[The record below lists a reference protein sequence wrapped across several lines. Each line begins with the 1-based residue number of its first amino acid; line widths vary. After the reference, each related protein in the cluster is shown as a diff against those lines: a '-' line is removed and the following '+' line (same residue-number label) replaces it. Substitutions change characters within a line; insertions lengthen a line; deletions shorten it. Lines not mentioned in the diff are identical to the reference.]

1 MKKNF
6 FLAILSGS
14 LLAASWVTYGVTP
27 LIFIAFVP
35 LLLADSHIRSHY
47 KHTKRKI
54 FILSYIA
61 FLIWNIV
68 STWWIWNSTHVGAV
82 LAISINSLLMTLT
95 FLLYHLVA
103 KRSTQKLSLIFLV
116 AIWLSFEKFHLWWD
130 ISWPWLNLGNVF
142 SEKIT
147 WIQWYEYTGTFGGSL
162 WVWLLNIIFYIAAKD
177 YLTDKKRALLDKRVG
192 IAMLFFAIP
201 VAISYYIYTN
211 YSEKGLKTANIM
223 VVQPNIDPYERKYQ
237 LSNGDTADKILDLTF
252 DYLDNYVDY
261 VICPETVFGQNIPID
276 RLGSSDPIMRLKKRT
291 TLTYTEIN
299 WIGGAALIKF
309 IENKKNITPQS
320 NYLPEYNIWY
330 NDYNSAFLL
339 NQDYYRSDTLPLYH
353 KSKLVV
359 AVENFPYQQLLK
371 PLIGNMHINL
381 AGTEAL
387 KTTQNERTIFTGR
400 STEGRAAPIICYETI
415 YGEFVTEYINKGAN
429 FLAILTNDAWWGD
442 TQGHKQLLSYTRLRA
457 IETRRSVAR
466 SANTGISAFIN
477 GRGDILKSLPYQTE
491 GFLRTTIALNEK
503 ITFYVY
509 MGDYIARIAGFL
521 AFFIFLYAIVKKR
534 GEITFQKTNK

>member
-14 LLAASWVTYGVTP
+14 LLAASWVTYGITP

-82 LAISINSLLMTLT
+82 LAISINSLLMSLT

-177 YLTDKKRALLDKRVG
+177 YLTDKNRALLAKRVG

-201 VAISYYIYTN
+201 VVISYYSYIN
-211 YSEKGLKTANIM
+211 YSEKGLKTAD
-223 VVQPNIDPYERKYQ
+223 VVVLQPNIDPYEEKYQ
-237 LSNGDTADKILDLTF
+237 FSNESTSEAISYFLLDKLDHKVNFIIT
-252 DYLDNYVDY
+252 
-261 VICPETVFGQNIPID
+261 PETMFARNILID
-276 RLGSSDPIMRLKKRT
+276 ELANSAPVNTLKN
-291 TLTYTEIN
+291 LFLAFPQVN
-299 WIGGAALIKF
+299 WVVGVSLLKF
-309 IENKKNITPQS
+309 IEDKKDVTAQS
-320 NYLPEYNIWY
+320 NYLAEKDIWY

-339 NQDYYRSDTLPLYH
+339 NYDYFRSDTLPLYH

-359 AVENFPYQQLLK
+359 AVENFPYQHLLK
-371 PLIGNMHINL
+371 PILGDMLINL
-381 AGTEAL
+381 GGTIAL
-387 KTTQNERTIFTGR
+387 KTTQSERSVFTGR
-400 STEGRAAPIICYETI
+400 ETFGKAAPIICYETV
-415 YGEFVTEYINKGAN
+415 YGEFVTDYIKKGAN
-429 FLAILTNDAWWGD
+429 FLAVLTNDAWWGD
-442 TQGHKQLLSYTRLRA
+442 TQGYKQLLSYTRLRA

-477 GRGDILKSLPYQTE
+477 GRGDILKALPYRDFNT
-491 GFLRTTIALNEK
+491 LRCTIALNEEV
-503 ITFYVY
+503 TFYVR

-521 AFFIFLYAIVKKR
+521 AFFIFLYAIAKKR

>member
-1 MKKNF
+1 MIKNF

-14 LLAASWVTYGVTP
+14 LLAASWVTYGITP

-35 LLLADSHIRSHY
+35 LLLADSQIRSHY

-61 FLIWNIV
+61 FLIWNII

-82 LAISINSLLMTLT
+82 LAISINSLLMSLT

-177 YLTDKKRALLDKRVG
+177 YLTDKNRTLLAKRVG

-201 VAISYYIYTN
+201 IAISYYSYIN
-211 YSEKGLKTANIM
+211 YNEKGLKTAD
-223 VVQPNIDPYERKYQ
+223 VVVLQPNIDPYEEKYQ
-237 LSNGDTADKILDLTF
+237 FNNEDTSKAISYFLLNKLDHKVNF
-252 DYLDNYVDY
+252 
-261 VICPETVFGQNIPID
+261 VITPETMLARNILID
-276 RLGSSDPIMRLKKRT
+276 ELANSAPVNTLKN
-291 TLTYTEIN
+291 LFLAFPQVN
-299 WIGGAALIKF
+299 WVVGVSLLKF
-309 IENKKNITPQS
+309 IEDKKDVTAQS
-320 NYLPEYNIWY
+320 NYLAEQKIWY

-339 NQDYYRSDTLPLYH
+339 NYDYFRSDTLPLYH

-359 AVENFPYQQLLK
+359 AVENFPYQHLLK
-371 PLIGNMHINL
+371 PILGDMLINL
-381 AGTEAL
+381 GGTVAL
-387 KTTQNERTIFTGR
+387 KTTQSERSVFTGR
-400 STEGRAAPIICYETI
+400 ETFGKAAPIICYETV
-415 YGEFVTEYINKGAN
+415 YGEFVTDYIKKGAN

-442 TQGHKQLLSYTRLRA
+442 TQGYKQLLSYTRLRA

-477 GRGDILKSLPYQTE
+477 GRGDILKALPYRDFNT
-491 GFLRTTIALNEK
+491 LRCTIALNEEV
-503 ITFYVY
+503 TFYVR

-521 AFFIFLYAIVKKR
+521 AFFIFLYTIAKKR

>member
-14 LLAASWVTYGVTP
+14 LLAASWVTYGITP

-147 WIQWYEYTGTFGGSL
+147 WIQWYEYTGAFGGSL
-162 WVWLLNIIFYIAAKD
+162 WVLLLNIIFYIAAKD
-177 YLTDKKRALLDKRVG
+177 YLTDKNRALLAKRVG

-201 VAISYYIYTN
+201 VVISYYSYIN
-211 YSEKGLKTANIM
+211 YSEKGLKTAD
-223 VVQPNIDPYERKYQ
+223 VVVLQPNIDPYEEKYQ
-237 LSNGDTADKILDLTF
+237 FSNESTSEAISYFLLNKLDHKVNF
-252 DYLDNYVDY
+252 
-261 VICPETVFGQNIPID
+261 VITPETMLARNILID
-276 RLGSSDPIMRLKKRT
+276 ELANSAPVNTLKN
-291 TLTYTEIN
+291 LFLAFPQVN
-299 WIGGAALIKF
+299 WVVGVSLLKF
-309 IENKKNITPQS
+309 IEDKKDVTAQS
-320 NYLPEYNIWY
+320 NYLAEKDIWY

-339 NQDYYRSDTLPLYH
+339 NYDYFRSDTLPLYH

-359 AVENFPYQQLLK
+359 AVENFPYQQILK
-371 PLIGNMHINL
+371 PILGDMLINL
-381 AGTEAL
+381 GGTIAL
-387 KTTQNERTIFTGR
+387 KTTQSERSVFTGR
-400 STEGRAAPIICYETI
+400 ETFGKAAPIICYETV
-415 YGEFVTEYINKGAN
+415 YGEFVTDYIKKGAN
-429 FLAILTNDAWWGD
+429 FLAVLTNDAWWGD
-442 TQGHKQLLSYTRLRA
+442 TQGYKQLLSYTRLRA

-477 GRGDILKSLPYQTE
+477 GRGDILKALPYRDFNT
-491 GFLRTTIALNEK
+491 LRCTIALNEEV
-503 ITFYVY
+503 TFYVR

-521 AFFIFLYAIVKKR
+521 AFFIFLYAIAKKR

>member
-1 MKKNF
+1 MIKNF

-14 LLAASWVTYGVTP
+14 LLAASWVTYGITP

-147 WIQWYEYTGTFGGSL
+147 WIQWYEYTGAFGGSL

-177 YLTDKKRALLDKRVG
+177 YLTDKNRALLAKRVG

-201 VAISYYIYTN
+201 VVISYYSYIN
-211 YSEKGLKTANIM
+211 YSEKGLKTAD
-223 VVQPNIDPYERKYQ
+223 VVVLQPNIDPYEEKYQ
-237 LSNGDTADKILDLTF
+237 FSNEDTSEAMSYFLLDKLDHKVNFIIT
-252 DYLDNYVDY
+252 
-261 VICPETVFGQNIPID
+261 PETMLSRNILID
-276 RLGSSDPIMRLKKRT
+276 ELANSAPVNTLKN
-291 TLTYTEIN
+291 LFLAFPQVN
-299 WIGGAALIKF
+299 WVVGVSLLKF
-309 IENKKNITPQS
+309 IEDKKDVTAQS
-320 NYLPEYNIWY
+320 NYLAEKDIWY

-339 NQDYYRSDTLPLYH
+339 NYDYFRSDTLPLYH

-359 AVENFPYQQLLK
+359 AVENFPYQQILK
-371 PLIGNMHINL
+371 PILGDMLINL
-381 AGTEAL
+381 GGTIAL
-387 KTTQNERTIFTGR
+387 KTTQSERSVFTGR
-400 STEGRAAPIICYETI
+400 ETFGKAAPIICYETV
-415 YGEFVTEYINKGAN
+415 YGEFVTDYIKKGAN

-442 TQGHKQLLSYTRLRA
+442 TQGYKQLLSYTRLRA

-477 GRGDILKSLPYQTE
+477 GRGDILKALPYRDFNT
-491 GFLRTTIALNEK
+491 LRCTIALNEEV
-503 ITFYVY
+503 TFYVR

-521 AFFIFLYAIVKKR
+521 AFFIFLYAIAKKR

>member
-14 LLAASWVTYGVTP
+14 LLAASWVTYGITP

-82 LAISINSLLMTLT
+82 LAISINSLLMSLT

-147 WIQWYEYTGTFGGSL
+147 WIQWYEYTGAFGGSL

-177 YLTDKKRALLDKRVG
+177 YLTDKNRALLAKRVG

-201 VAISYYIYTN
+201 VVISYYSYIN
-211 YSEKGLKTANIM
+211 YSEKGLKTAD
-223 VVQPNIDPYERKYQ
+223 VVVLQPNIDPYEEKYQ
-237 LSNGDTADKILDLTF
+237 FSNESTSEAISYFLLDKLDHKVNFIIT
-252 DYLDNYVDY
+252 
-261 VICPETVFGQNIPID
+261 PETMLARNILID
-276 RLGSSDPIMRLKKRT
+276 ELANSAPVNTLKN
-291 TLTYTEIN
+291 LFLAFPQVN
-299 WIGGAALIKF
+299 WVVGVSLLKF
-309 IENKKNITPQS
+309 IEDKKDVTAQS
-320 NYLPEYNIWY
+320 NYLAEKDIWY

-339 NQDYYRSDTLPLYH
+339 NYDYFRSDTLPLYH

-359 AVENFPYQQLLK
+359 AVENFPYQHLLK
-371 PLIGNMHINL
+371 PILGDMLINL
-381 AGTEAL
+381 GGTVAL
-387 KTTQNERTIFTGR
+387 KTTQSERSVFTGR
-400 STEGRAAPIICYETI
+400 ETFGKAAPIICYETV
-415 YGEFVTEYINKGAN
+415 YGEFVTDYIKKGAN

-442 TQGHKQLLSYTRLRA
+442 TQGYKQLLSYTRLRA

-477 GRGDILKSLPYQTE
+477 GRGDILKALPYRDFNT
-491 GFLRTTIALNEK
+491 LRCTIALNEEV
-503 ITFYVY
+503 TFYVR

-521 AFFIFLYAIVKKR
+521 AFFIFLYAIAKKR

>member
-14 LLAASWVTYGVTP
+14 LLAASWVTYGITP

-82 LAISINSLLMTLT
+82 LAISINSLLMSLT

-147 WIQWYEYTGTFGGSL
+147 WIQWYEYTGAFGGSL

-177 YLTDKKRALLDKRVG
+177 YLTDKNRALLAKRVG

-201 VAISYYIYTN
+201 VVISYYSYIN
-211 YSEKGLKTANIM
+211 YSEKGLKTAD
-223 VVQPNIDPYERKYQ
+223 VVVLQPNIDPYEEKYQ
-237 LSNGDTADKILDLTF
+237 FSNESTSEAISYFLLDKLDHKVNFIIT
-252 DYLDNYVDY
+252 
-261 VICPETVFGQNIPID
+261 PETMFARNILID
-276 RLGSSDPIMRLKKRT
+276 ELANSAPVNTLKN
-291 TLTYTEIN
+291 LFLAFPQVN
-299 WIGGAALIKF
+299 WVVGVSLLKF
-309 IENKKNITPQS
+309 IEDKKDVTAQS
-320 NYLPEYNIWY
+320 NYLAEKDIWY

-339 NQDYYRSDTLPLYH
+339 NYDYFRSDTLPLYH

-359 AVENFPYQQLLK
+359 AVENFPYQHLLK
-371 PLIGNMHINL
+371 PILGDMLINL
-381 AGTEAL
+381 GGTVAL
-387 KTTQNERTIFTGR
+387 KTTQSERSVFTGR
-400 STEGRAAPIICYETI
+400 ETFGKAAPIICYETV
-415 YGEFVTEYINKGAN
+415 YGEFVTDYIKKGAN

-442 TQGHKQLLSYTRLRA
+442 TQGYKQLLSYTRLRA

-477 GRGDILKSLPYQTE
+477 GRGDILKALPYRDFNT
-491 GFLRTTIALNEK
+491 LRCTIALNEEV
-503 ITFYVY
+503 TFYVR

-521 AFFIFLYAIVKKR
+521 AFFIFLYAIAKKR

>member
-14 LLAASWVTYGVTP
+14 LLAASWVTYGITP

-68 STWWIWNSTHVGAV
+68 STWWIWNSTQVGAV

-103 KRSTQKLSLIFLV
+103 KRTTQKLSLIFLV

-147 WIQWYEYTGTFGGSL
+147 WIQWYEYTGAFGGSL

-177 YLTDKKRALLDKRVG
+177 YLTDKNRALLAKRVG

-201 VAISYYIYTN
+201 VVISYYSYIN
-211 YSEKGLKTANIM
+211 YSEKGLKTAD
-223 VVQPNIDPYERKYQ
+223 VVVLQPNIDPYEEKYQ
-237 LSNGDTADKILDLTF
+237 FSNESTSEAISYFLLDKLDHKVNFIIT
-252 DYLDNYVDY
+252 
-261 VICPETVFGQNIPID
+261 PETMFARNILID
-276 RLGSSDPIMRLKKRT
+276 ELANSAPVNTLKN
-291 TLTYTEIN
+291 LFLAFPQVN
-299 WIGGAALIKF
+299 WVVGVSLLKF
-309 IENKKNITPQS
+309 IEDKKDVTAQS
-320 NYLPEYNIWY
+320 NYLAEKDIWY

-339 NQDYYRSDTLPLYH
+339 NYDYFRSDTLPLYH

-359 AVENFPYQQLLK
+359 AVENFPYQQILK
-371 PLIGNMHINL
+371 PILGDMLINL
-381 AGTEAL
+381 GGTIAL
-387 KTTQNERTIFTGR
+387 KTTQSERSVFTGR
-400 STEGRAAPIICYETI
+400 ETAGKAAPIICYETV
-415 YGEFVTEYINKGAN
+415 YGEFVTDYIKKGAN

-442 TQGHKQLLSYTRLRA
+442 TQGYKQLLSYTRLRA

-477 GRGDILKSLPYQTE
+477 GRGDILKALPYRDFNT
-491 GFLRTTIALNEK
+491 LRCTIALNEEV
-503 ITFYVY
+503 TFYVR

-521 AFFIFLYAIVKKR
+521 AFFIFLYAIAKKR

>member
-1 MKKNF
+1 MIKNF

-14 LLAASWVTYGVTP
+14 LLAASWVTYGITP

-147 WIQWYEYTGTFGGSL
+147 WIQWYEYTGAFGGSL
-162 WVWLLNIIFYIAAKD
+162 WVWLLNIIFYIATKD
-177 YLTDKKRALLDKRVG
+177 YLTDKNRALLAKRVG

-201 VAISYYIYTN
+201 VVISYYSYIN
-211 YSEKGLKTANIM
+211 YSEKGLKTAD
-223 VVQPNIDPYERKYQ
+223 VVVLQPNIDPYEEKYQ
-237 LSNGDTADKILDLTF
+237 FSNEDTSEAMSYFLLDKLDHKVNFIIT
-252 DYLDNYVDY
+252 
-261 VICPETVFGQNIPID
+261 PETMLSRNILID
-276 RLGSSDPIMRLKKRT
+276 ELANSAPVNTLKN
-291 TLTYTEIN
+291 LFLAFPQVN
-299 WIGGAALIKF
+299 WVVGVSLLKF
-309 IENKKNITPQS
+309 IEDKKDVTAQS
-320 NYLPEYNIWY
+320 NYLAEQKIWY

-339 NQDYYRSDTLPLYH
+339 NYDYFRSDTLPLYH

-359 AVENFPYQQLLK
+359 AVENFPYQHLLK
-371 PLIGNMHINL
+371 PILGDMLIDLG
-381 AGTEAL
+381 GTVAL
-387 KTTQNERTIFTGR
+387 KTTQSERSVFTGR
-400 STEGRAAPIICYETI
+400 ETFGKAAPIICYETV
-415 YGEFVTEYINKGAN
+415 YGEFVTDYIKKGAN

-442 TQGHKQLLSYTRLRA
+442 TQGYKQLLSYTRLRA

-477 GRGDILKSLPYQTE
+477 GRGDILKALPYRDFNT
-491 GFLRTTIALNEK
+491 LRCTIALNEEV
-503 ITFYVY
+503 TFYVR

-521 AFFIFLYAIVKKR
+521 AFFIFLYAIAKKR

>member
-1 MKKNF
+1 MIKNF

-14 LLAASWVTYGVTP
+14 LLAASWVTYGITP

-147 WIQWYEYTGTFGGSL
+147 WIQWYEYTGAFGGSL
-162 WVWLLNIIFYIAAKD
+162 WVWLLNIIFYIATKD
-177 YLTDKKRALLDKRVG
+177 YLTDKNRALLAKRVG

-201 VAISYYIYTN
+201 VVISYYSYIN
-211 YSEKGLKTANIM
+211 YSEKGLKTAD
-223 VVQPNIDPYERKYQ
+223 VVVLQPNIDPYEEKYQ
-237 LSNGDTADKILDLTF
+237 FSNESTSEAISYFLLDKLDHKVNFIIT
-252 DYLDNYVDY
+252 
-261 VICPETVFGQNIPID
+261 PETMLARNILID
-276 RLGSSDPIMRLKKRT
+276 ELANSAPVNTLKN
-291 TLTYTEIN
+291 LFLAFPQVN
-299 WIGGAALIKF
+299 WVVGVSLLKF
-309 IENKKNITPQS
+309 IEDKKDVTAQS
-320 NYLPEYNIWY
+320 NYLAEQKIWY

-339 NQDYYRSDTLPLYH
+339 NYDYFRSDTLPLYH

-359 AVENFPYQQLLK
+359 AVENFPYQHLLK
-371 PLIGNMHINL
+371 PILGDMLINL
-381 AGTEAL
+381 GGTIAL
-387 KTTQNERTIFTGR
+387 KTTQSERSVFTGR
-400 STEGRAAPIICYETI
+400 ETFGKAAPIICYETV
-415 YGEFVTEYINKGAN
+415 YGEFVTDYIKKGAN

-442 TQGHKQLLSYTRLRA
+442 TQGYKQLLSYTRLRA

-477 GRGDILKSLPYQTE
+477 GRGDILKALPYRDFNT
-491 GFLRTTIALNEK
+491 LRCTIALNEEV
-503 ITFYVY
+503 TFYVR

-521 AFFIFLYAIVKKR
+521 AFFIFLYAIAKKR

>member
-1 MKKNF
+1 MIKNF
-6 FLAILSGS
+6 FLALLSGG
-14 LLAASWVTYGVTP
+14 LLAASWVTYGITP

-68 STWWIWNSTHVGAV
+68 STWWIWNSTQVGAV

-147 WIQWYEYTGTFGGSL
+147 WIQWYEYTGAFGGSL

-177 YLTDKKRALLDKRVG
+177 YLTDKNRALLAKRVG

-201 VAISYYIYTN
+201 VVISYYSYIN
-211 YSEKGLKTANIM
+211 YSEKGLKTAD
-223 VVQPNIDPYERKYQ
+223 VVVLQPNIDPYEEKYQ
-237 LSNGDTADKILDLTF
+237 FSNESTSEAISYFLLDKLDHKVNFIIT
-252 DYLDNYVDY
+252 
-261 VICPETVFGQNIPID
+261 PETMFARNILIDELANSAPINT
-276 RLGSSDPIMRLKKRT
+276 LKN
-291 TLTYTEIN
+291 LFLAFPQVN
-299 WIGGAALIKF
+299 WVVGVSLLKF
-309 IENKKNITPQS
+309 IEDKKDVTAQS
-320 NYLPEYNIWY
+320 NYLAEKDIWY

-339 NQDYYRSDTLPLYH
+339 NYDYFRSDTLPLYH

-359 AVENFPYQQLLK
+359 AVENFPYQHLLK
-371 PLIGNMHINL
+371 PILGDMLINL
-381 AGTEAL
+381 GGTVAL
-387 KTTQNERTIFTGR
+387 KTTQSERSVFTGR
-400 STEGRAAPIICYETI
+400 ETFGKAAPIICYETV
-415 YGEFVTEYINKGAN
+415 YGEFVTDYIKKGAN

-442 TQGHKQLLSYTRLRA
+442 TQGYKQLLSYTRLRA

-477 GRGDILKSLPYQTE
+477 GRGDILKALPYRDFNT
-491 GFLRTTIALNEK
+491 LRCTIALNEEV
-503 ITFYVY
+503 TFYVR

-521 AFFIFLYAIVKKR
+521 AFFIFLYAIAKKR

>member
-14 LLAASWVTYGVTP
+14 LLAASWVTYGITP

-68 STWWIWNSTHVGAV
+68 STWWIWNSTQVGAV

-147 WIQWYEYTGTFGGSL
+147 WIQWYEYTGAFGGSL

-177 YLTDKKRALLDKRVG
+177 YLTDKNRALLAKRVG

-201 VAISYYIYTN
+201 VVISYYSYIN
-211 YSEKGLKTANIM
+211 YSEKGLKTAD
-223 VVQPNIDPYERKYQ
+223 VVVLQPNIDPYEEKYQ
-237 LSNGDTADKILDLTF
+237 FSNESTSEAISYFLLNKLDHKVNFIIT
-252 DYLDNYVDY
+252 
-261 VICPETVFGQNIPID
+261 PETMFARNILID
-276 RLGSSDPIMRLKKRT
+276 ELANSAPVNTLKN
-291 TLTYTEIN
+291 LFLAFPQVN
-299 WIGGAALIKF
+299 WVVGVSLLKF
-309 IENKKNITPQS
+309 IEDKKDVTAQS
-320 NYLPEYNIWY
+320 NYLAEKDIWY

-339 NQDYYRSDTLPLYH
+339 NYDYFRSDTLPLYH

-359 AVENFPYQQLLK
+359 AVENFPYQHLLK
-371 PLIGNMHINL
+371 PILGDMLINL
-381 AGTEAL
+381 GGTVAL
-387 KTTQNERTIFTGR
+387 KTTQSERSVFTGR
-400 STEGRAAPIICYETI
+400 ETFGKAAPIICYETV
-415 YGEFVTEYINKGAN
+415 YGEFVTDYIKKGAN

-442 TQGHKQLLSYTRLRA
+442 TQGYKQLLSYTRLRA

-477 GRGDILKSLPYQTE
+477 GRGDILKALPYRDFNT
-491 GFLRTTIALNEK
+491 LRCTIALNEEV
-503 ITFYVY
+503 TFYVR

-521 AFFIFLYAIVKKR
+521 AFFIFLYAIAKKR

>member
-1 MKKNF
+1 MIKNF
-6 FLAILSGS
+6 FLALLSGG
-14 LLAASWVTYGVTP
+14 LLAASWVTYGITP

-54 FILSYIA
+54 FILSYIT

-68 STWWIWNSTHVGAV
+68 STWWIWNSTQVGAV
-82 LAISINSLLMTLT
+82 LAISINSLLMSLT

-147 WIQWYEYTGTFGGSL
+147 WIQWYEYTGAFGGSL

-177 YLTDKKRALLDKRVG
+177 YLTNKNRALLAKRVG

-211 YSEKGLKTANIM
+211 YSEKGLKTAD
-223 VVQPNIDPYERKYQ
+223 VVVLQPNIDPYEEKYQ
-237 LSNGDTADKILDLTF
+237 FSNESTSEAISYFLLDKLDHKVNFIIT
-252 DYLDNYVDY
+252 
-261 VICPETVFGQNIPID
+261 PETMLARNILID
-276 RLGSSDPIMRLKKRT
+276 ELANSAPVNNLKNIF
-291 TLTYTEIN
+291 LAFPQIN
-299 WIGGAALIKF
+299 WVVGVSLLKF
-309 IENKKNITPQS
+309 IEDKKDVTAQS
-320 NYLPEYNIWY
+320 NYLAEKDIWY

-339 NQDYYRSDTLPLYH
+339 NYDYFRSDTLPLYH

-371 PLIGNMHINL
+371 PILGNMLINL
-381 AGTEAL
+381 GGTIAL
-387 KTTQNERTIFTGR
+387 KTTQNERSVFTGR
-400 STEGRAAPIICYETI
+400 ETAGKAAPIICYETV
-415 YGEFVTEYINKGAN
+415 YGEFVTDYIKKGAN
-429 FLAILTNDAWWGD
+429 FLAVLTNDAWWGD
-442 TQGHKQLLSYTRLRA
+442 TQGYKQLLSYTRLRA

-477 GRGDILKSLPYQTE
+477 GRGDILKALPYRDFNT
-491 GFLRTTIALNEK
+491 LRCTIALNEE
-503 ITFYVY
+503 ITFYVR

-521 AFFIFLYAIVKKR
+521 AFFIFLYTIAKKR
-534 GEITFQKTNK
+534 GGITFQKTNK

>member
-1 MKKNF
+1 MIKNF

-14 LLAASWVTYGVTP
+14 LLAASWVTYGITP

-68 STWWIWNSTHVGAV
+68 STWWIWNSTEVGAV
-82 LAISINSLLMTLT
+82 LAISINSLLMSLT

-177 YLTDKKRALLDKRVG
+177 YLTDKNRALLAKRVG

-201 VAISYYIYTN
+201 VVISYYIYIN
-211 YSEKGLKTANIM
+211 YSEKGLKTAD
-223 VVQPNIDPYERKYQ
+223 VVVLQPNIDPYEEKYQ
-237 LSNGDTADKILDLTF
+237 VNNEDTSKAISYFLLNKLDHKVNF
-252 DYLDNYVDY
+252 
-261 VICPETVFGQNIPID
+261 VITPETMLARNILID
-276 RLGSSDPIMRLKKRT
+276 ELANSAPVNTLKN
-291 TLTYTEIN
+291 LFLAFPQVN
-299 WIGGAALIKF
+299 WVVGVSLLKF
-309 IENKKNITPQS
+309 IEDKKDVTAQS
-320 NYLPEYNIWY
+320 NYLAEKDIWY

-339 NQDYYRSDTLPLYH
+339 NYDYFRSDTLPLYH

-359 AVENFPYQQLLK
+359 AVENFPYQQILK
-371 PLIGNMHINL
+371 PILGDMLIDLG
-381 AGTEAL
+381 GTVAL
-387 KTTQNERTIFTGR
+387 KTTQSERSVFTGR
-400 STEGRAAPIICYETI
+400 ETFGKAAPIICYETV
-415 YGEFVTEYINKGAN
+415 YGEFVTDYIKKGAN

-442 TQGHKQLLSYTRLRA
+442 TQGYKQLLSYTRLRA

-477 GRGDILKSLPYQTE
+477 GRGDILKALPYRDFNT
-491 GFLRTTIALNEK
+491 LRCTIALNEEV
-503 ITFYVY
+503 TFYVR

>member
-14 LLAASWVTYGVTP
+14 LLAASWVTYGITP

-35 LLLADSHIRSHY
+35 LLLADSQIRSHY

-61 FLIWNIV
+61 FLIWNII

-82 LAISINSLLMTLT
+82 LAISINSLLMSLT

-177 YLTDKKRALLDKRVG
+177 YLTDKNRTLLAKRVG

-201 VAISYYIYTN
+201 IAISYYSYIN
-211 YSEKGLKTANIM
+211 YNEKGLKTAD
-223 VVQPNIDPYERKYQ
+223 VVVLQPNIDPYEEKYQ
-237 LSNGDTADKILDLTF
+237 FNNEDTSKAISYFLLNKLDHKVNF
-252 DYLDNYVDY
+252 
-261 VICPETVFGQNIPID
+261 VITPETMLARNILID
-276 RLGSSDPIMRLKKRT
+276 ELANSAPVNTLKN
-291 TLTYTEIN
+291 LFLAFPQVN
-299 WIGGAALIKF
+299 WVVGVSLLKF
-309 IENKKNITPQS
+309 IEDKKDVTAQS
-320 NYLPEYNIWY
+320 NYLAEQKIWY

-339 NQDYYRSDTLPLYH
+339 NYDYFRSDTLPLYH

-359 AVENFPYQQLLK
+359 AVENFPYQHLLK
-371 PLIGNMHINL
+371 PILGDMLINL
-381 AGTEAL
+381 GGTVAL
-387 KTTQNERTIFTGR
+387 KTTQSERSVFTGR
-400 STEGRAAPIICYETI
+400 ETFGKAAPIICYETV
-415 YGEFVTEYINKGAN
+415 YGEFVTDYIKKGAN

-442 TQGHKQLLSYTRLRA
+442 TQGYKQLLSYTRLRA

-477 GRGDILKSLPYQTE
+477 GRGDILKALPYRDFNT
-491 GFLRTTIALNEK
+491 LRCTIALNEEV
-503 ITFYVY
+503 TFYVR

-521 AFFIFLYAIVKKR
+521 AFFIFLYTIAKKR

>member
-1 MKKNF
+1 MIKNF

-14 LLAASWVTYGVTP
+14 LLAASWVTYGITP

-147 WIQWYEYTGTFGGSL
+147 WIQWYEYTGAFGGSL

-177 YLTDKKRALLDKRVG
+177 YLTDKNRALLAKRVG

-201 VAISYYIYTN
+201 VVISYYIYTN
-211 YSEKGLKTANIM
+211 YSEKGLKTAD
-223 VVQPNIDPYERKYQ
+223 VVVLQPNIDPYEEKYQ
-237 LSNGDTADKILDLTF
+237 VNNEDTSKAISYFLLNKLDHKVNF
-252 DYLDNYVDY
+252 
-261 VICPETVFGQNIPID
+261 VITPETMLARNILID
-276 RLGSSDPIMRLKKRT
+276 ELANSAPVNTLKN
-291 TLTYTEIN
+291 LFLAFPQVN
-299 WIGGAALIKF
+299 WVVGVSLLKF
-309 IENKKNITPQS
+309 IEDKKDVTAQS
-320 NYLPEYNIWY
+320 NYLAEQKIWY

-339 NQDYYRSDTLPLYH
+339 NYDYFRSDTLPLYH

-359 AVENFPYQQLLK
+359 AVENFPYQHLLK
-371 PLIGNMHINL
+371 PILGDMLIDLG
-381 AGTEAL
+381 GTVAL
-387 KTTQNERTIFTGR
+387 KTTQSERSVFTGR
-400 STEGRAAPIICYETI
+400 ETFGKAAPIICYETV
-415 YGEFVTEYINKGAN
+415 YGEFVTDYIKKGAN

-442 TQGHKQLLSYTRLRA
+442 TQGYKQLLSYTRLRA

-477 GRGDILKSLPYQTE
+477 GRGDILKALPYRDFNT
-491 GFLRTTIALNEK
+491 LRCTIALNEEV
-503 ITFYVY
+503 TFYVR

-521 AFFIFLYAIVKKR
+521 AFFIFLYTIAKKR

>member
-14 LLAASWVTYGVTP
+14 LLAASWVTYGITP

-68 STWWIWNSTHVGAV
+68 STWWIWNSTQVGAV

-147 WIQWYEYTGTFGGSL
+147 WIQWYEYTGAFGGSL

-177 YLTDKKRALLDKRVG
+177 YLTDKNRALLAKRVG

-201 VAISYYIYTN
+201 VVISYYSYIN
-211 YSEKGLKTANIM
+211 YSEKGLKTAD
-223 VVQPNIDPYERKYQ
+223 VVVLQPNIDPYEEKYQ
-237 LSNGDTADKILDLTF
+237 FSNESTSEAISYFLLDKLDHKVNFIIT
-252 DYLDNYVDY
+252 
-261 VICPETVFGQNIPID
+261 PETMFARNILID
-276 RLGSSDPIMRLKKRT
+276 ELANSAPVNTLKN
-291 TLTYTEIN
+291 LFLAFPQVN
-299 WIGGAALIKF
+299 WVVGVSLLKF
-309 IENKKNITPQS
+309 IEDKKDVTAQS
-320 NYLPEYNIWY
+320 NYLAEKDIWY

-339 NQDYYRSDTLPLYH
+339 NYDYFRSDTLPLYH

-359 AVENFPYQQLLK
+359 AVENFPYQHLLK
-371 PLIGNMHINL
+371 PILGDMLINL
-381 AGTEAL
+381 GGTVAL
-387 KTTQNERTIFTGR
+387 KTTQSERSVFTGR
-400 STEGRAAPIICYETI
+400 ETFGKAAPIICYETV
-415 YGEFVTEYINKGAN
+415 YGEFVTDYIKKGAN

-442 TQGHKQLLSYTRLRA
+442 TQGYKQLLSYTRLRA

-477 GRGDILKSLPYQTE
+477 GRGDILKALPYRDFNT
-491 GFLRTTIALNEK
+491 LRCTIALNEEV
-503 ITFYVY
+503 TFYVR

-521 AFFIFLYAIVKKR
+521 AFFIFLYAIAKKR

>member
-1 MKKNF
+1 MIKNL

-14 LLAASWVTYGVTP
+14 LLAASWVTYGITP

-68 STWWIWNSTHVGAV
+68 STWWIWNSTQVGAV

-142 SEKIT
+142 SEKII
-147 WIQWYEYTGTFGGSL
+147 WIQWYEYTGAFGGSL
-162 WVWLLNIIFYIAAKD
+162 WVWLLNIIFYIAIKE
-177 YLTDKKRALLDKRVG
+177 YLSDKNRALLAKRVG

-201 VAISYYIYTN
+201 VVISYYSYIN
-211 YSEKGLKTANIM
+211 YSEKGLKTAD
-223 VVQPNIDPYERKYQ
+223 VVVLQPNIDPYEEKYQ
-237 LSNGDTADKILDLTF
+237 FSNESTSEAISYFLLDKLDHKVNFIIT
-252 DYLDNYVDY
+252 
-261 VICPETVFGQNIPID
+261 PETMLARNILID
-276 RLGSSDPIMRLKKRT
+276 ELANSAPVNTLKN
-291 TLTYTEIN
+291 LFLAFPQVN
-299 WIGGAALIKF
+299 WVVGVSLLKF
-309 IENKKNITPQS
+309 IEDKKDVTAQS
-320 NYLPEYNIWY
+320 NYLAEKDIWY

-339 NQDYYRSDTLPLYH
+339 NYDYFRSDTLPLYH

-359 AVENFPYQQLLK
+359 AVENFPYQHLLK
-371 PLIGNMHINL
+371 PILGDMLIDLG
-381 AGTEAL
+381 GTVAL
-387 KTTQNERTIFTGR
+387 KTTQSERSVFTGR
-400 STEGRAAPIICYETI
+400 ETFGKAAPIICYETV
-415 YGEFVTEYINKGAN
+415 YGEFVTDYIKKGAN

-442 TQGHKQLLSYTRLRA
+442 TQGYKQLLSYTRLRA

-477 GRGDILKSLPYQTE
+477 GRGDILKALPYRDFNT
-491 GFLRTTIALNEK
+491 LRCTIALNEE
-503 ITFYVY
+503 ITFYVR

-521 AFFIFLYAIVKKR
+521 AFFIFLYTIAKKR
-534 GEITFQKTNK
+534 GGITFQKTNK

>member
-1 MKKNF
+1 MIKNF

-14 LLAASWVTYGVTP
+14 LLAASWVTYGITP

-68 STWWIWNSTHVGAV
+68 STWWIWNSTQVGAV

-147 WIQWYEYTGTFGGSL
+147 WIQWYEYTGAFGGSL

-177 YLTDKKRALLDKRVG
+177 YLTDKNRALLAKRVG

-201 VAISYYIYTN
+201 VVISYYSYIN
-211 YSEKGLKTANIM
+211 YSEKGLKTAD
-223 VVQPNIDPYERKYQ
+223 VVVLQPNIDPYEEKYQ
-237 LSNGDTADKILDLTF
+237 FSNEDTSEAMSYFLLDKLDHKVNFIIT
-252 DYLDNYVDY
+252 
-261 VICPETVFGQNIPID
+261 PETMLSRNILID
-276 RLGSSDPIMRLKKRT
+276 ELANSAPVNTLKN
-291 TLTYTEIN
+291 LFLAFPQVN
-299 WIGGAALIKF
+299 WVVGVSLLKF
-309 IENKKNITPQS
+309 IEDKKDVTAQS
-320 NYLPEYNIWY
+320 NYLAEKDIWY

-339 NQDYYRSDTLPLYH
+339 NYDYFRSDTLPLYH

-359 AVENFPYQQLLK
+359 AVENFPYQHLLK
-371 PLIGNMHINL
+371 PILGDMLIDLG
-381 AGTEAL
+381 GTVAL
-387 KTTQNERTIFTGR
+387 KTTQSERSVFTGR
-400 STEGRAAPIICYETI
+400 ETFGKAAPIICYETV
-415 YGEFVTEYINKGAN
+415 YGEFVTDYIKKGAN
-429 FLAILTNDAWWGD
+429 FLAVLTNDAWWGD
-442 TQGHKQLLSYTRLRA
+442 TQGYKQLLSYTRLRA

-477 GRGDILKSLPYQTE
+477 GRGDILKALPYRDFNT
-491 GFLRTTIALNEK
+491 LRCTIALNEEV
-503 ITFYVY
+503 TFYVR

-521 AFFIFLYAIVKKR
+521 AFFIFLYAIAKKR

>member
-1 MKKNF
+1 MIKNF

-14 LLAASWVTYGVTP
+14 LLAASWVTYGITP

-68 STWWIWNSTHVGAV
+68 STWWIWNSTHIGAV

-147 WIQWYEYTGTFGGSL
+147 WIQWYEYTGAFGGSL

-177 YLTDKKRALLDKRVG
+177 YLTDKNRALLAKRVG

-211 YSEKGLKTANIM
+211 YSEKGLKTAD
-223 VVQPNIDPYERKYQ
+223 VVVLQPNIDPYEEKYQ
-237 LSNGDTADKILDLTF
+237 VNNEDTSKAISYFLLNKLDHKVNF
-252 DYLDNYVDY
+252 
-261 VICPETVFGQNIPID
+261 VITPETMLARNILID
-276 RLGSSDPIMRLKKRT
+276 ELANSAPVNTLKN
-291 TLTYTEIN
+291 LFLAFPQVN
-299 WIGGAALIKF
+299 WVVGVSLLKF
-309 IENKKNITPQS
+309 IEDKKDVTTQS
-320 NYLPEYNIWY
+320 NYLAEQKIWY

-339 NQDYYRSDTLPLYH
+339 NYDYFRSDTLPLYH

-359 AVENFPYQQLLK
+359 AVENFPYQHLLK
-371 PLIGNMHINL
+371 PILGDMLIDLG
-381 AGTEAL
+381 GTVAL
-387 KTTQNERTIFTGR
+387 KTTQSERSVFTGR
-400 STEGRAAPIICYETI
+400 ETFGKAAPIICYETV
-415 YGEFVTEYINKGAN
+415 YGEFVTDYIKKGAN

-477 GRGDILKSLPYQTE
+477 GRGDILKALPYRDFNT
-491 GFLRTTIALNEK
+491 LRCTIALNEEV
-503 ITFYVY
+503 TFYVR

-521 AFFIFLYAIVKKR
+521 AFFIFLYAIAKKR

>member
-1 MKKNF
+1 MIKNF

-14 LLAASWVTYGVTP
+14 LLAASWVTYGITP

-68 STWWIWNSTHVGAV
+68 STWWIWNSTQVGAV

-162 WVWLLNIIFYIAAKD
+162 WVWLLNIIFYIAAKN
-177 YLTDKKRALLDKRVG
+177 YLTDKNRALLAKRVG

-201 VAISYYIYTN
+201 VVISYYIYIN
-211 YSEKGLKTANIM
+211 YSEKGLKTAD
-223 VVQPNIDPYERKYQ
+223 VVVLQPNIDPYEEKYQ
-237 LSNGDTADKILDLTF
+237 FSNEDTSKAMSYFLLDKLDHKVNFIIT
-252 DYLDNYVDY
+252 
-261 VICPETVFGQNIPID
+261 PETMLSRNILID
-276 RLGSSDPIMRLKKRT
+276 ELANSAPVNTLKN
-291 TLTYTEIN
+291 LFLAFPQVN
-299 WIGGAALIKF
+299 WVVGVSLLKF
-309 IENKKNITPQS
+309 IEDKKDVTAQS
-320 NYLPEYNIWY
+320 NYLAEKDIWY

-339 NQDYYRSDTLPLYH
+339 NYDYFRSDTLPLYH

-359 AVENFPYQQLLK
+359 AVENFPYQHLLK
-371 PLIGNMHINL
+371 PILGDMLINL
-381 AGTEAL
+381 GGTVAL
-387 KTTQNERTIFTGR
+387 KTTQSERSVFTGR
-400 STEGRAAPIICYETI
+400 ETFGKAAPIICYETV
-415 YGEFVTEYINKGAN
+415 YGEFVTDYIKKGAN

-442 TQGHKQLLSYTRLRA
+442 TQGYKQLLSYTRLRA

-477 GRGDILKSLPYQTE
+477 GRGDILKALPYRDFNT
-491 GFLRTTIALNEK
+491 LRCTIALNEEV
-503 ITFYVY
+503 TFYVR

-521 AFFIFLYAIVKKR
+521 AFFIFLYAIAKKR

>member
-14 LLAASWVTYGVTP
+14 LLAASWVTYGITP

-68 STWWIWNSTHVGAV
+68 STWWIWNSTQVGAV

-177 YLTDKKRALLDKRVG
+177 YLTDKNRALLAKRVG

-201 VAISYYIYTN
+201 VVISYYSYIN
-211 YSEKGLKTANIM
+211 YSEKGLKTAD
-223 VVQPNIDPYERKYQ
+223 VVVLQPNIDPYEEKYQ
-237 LSNGDTADKILDLTF
+237 FSNESTSEAISYFLLDKLDHKVNFIIT
-252 DYLDNYVDY
+252 
-261 VICPETVFGQNIPID
+261 PETMFARNILID
-276 RLGSSDPIMRLKKRT
+276 ELANSAPVNTLKN
-291 TLTYTEIN
+291 LFLAFPQVN
-299 WIGGAALIKF
+299 WVVGVSLLKF
-309 IENKKNITPQS
+309 IEDKKDVTAQS
-320 NYLPEYNIWY
+320 NYLAEQKIWY

-339 NQDYYRSDTLPLYH
+339 NYDYFRSDTLPLYH

-359 AVENFPYQQLLK
+359 AVENFPYQHLLK
-371 PLIGNMHINL
+371 PILGDMLINL
-381 AGTEAL
+381 GGTVAL
-387 KTTQNERTIFTGR
+387 KTTQSERSVFTGR
-400 STEGRAAPIICYETI
+400 ETFGKAAPIICYETV
-415 YGEFVTEYINKGAN
+415 YGEFVTDYIKKGAN

-442 TQGHKQLLSYTRLRA
+442 TQGYKQLLSYTRLRA

-477 GRGDILKSLPYQTE
+477 GRGDILKALPYRDFNT
-491 GFLRTTIALNEK
+491 LRCTIALNEEV
-503 ITFYVY
+503 TFYVR

-521 AFFIFLYAIVKKR
+521 AFFIFLYAIAKKR

>member
-14 LLAASWVTYGVTP
+14 LLAASWVTYGITP

-68 STWWIWNSTHVGAV
+68 STWWIWNSTQVGAV

-147 WIQWYEYTGTFGGSL
+147 WIQWYEYTGAFGGSL

-177 YLTDKKRALLDKRVG
+177 YLTDKNRALLAKRVG

-201 VAISYYIYTN
+201 VVISYYSYIN
-211 YSEKGLKTANIM
+211 YSEKGLKTAD
-223 VVQPNIDPYERKYQ
+223 VVVLQPNIDPYEEKYQ
-237 LSNGDTADKILDLTF
+237 FSNESTSEAISYFLLDKLDHKVNF
-252 DYLDNYVDY
+252 
-261 VICPETVFGQNIPID
+261 VITPETMLARNILID
-276 RLGSSDPIMRLKKRT
+276 ELANSAPVNTLKN
-291 TLTYTEIN
+291 LFLAFPQVN
-299 WIGGAALIKF
+299 WVVGVSLLKF
-309 IENKKNITPQS
+309 IEDKKDVTAQS
-320 NYLPEYNIWY
+320 NYLAEKDIWY

-339 NQDYYRSDTLPLYH
+339 NYDYFRSDTLPLYH

-359 AVENFPYQQLLK
+359 AVENFPYQQILK
-371 PLIGNMHINL
+371 PILGDMLINL
-381 AGTEAL
+381 GGTIAL
-387 KTTQNERTIFTGR
+387 KTTQSERSVFTGR
-400 STEGRAAPIICYETI
+400 ETFGKAAPIICYETV
-415 YGEFVTEYINKGAN
+415 YGEFVTDYIKKGAN

-442 TQGHKQLLSYTRLRA
+442 TQGYKQLLSYTRLRA

-477 GRGDILKSLPYQTE
+477 GRGDILKALPYRDFNT
-491 GFLRTTIALNEK
+491 LRCTIALNEEV
-503 ITFYVY
+503 TFYVR

-521 AFFIFLYAIVKKR
+521 AFFIFLYAIAKKR

>member
-14 LLAASWVTYGVTP
+14 LLAASWVTYGITP

-95 FLLYHLVA
+95 FLLYHLIA

-147 WIQWYEYTGTFGGSL
+147 WIQWYEYTGAFGGSL

-177 YLTDKKRALLDKRVG
+177 YLTDKNRSLLAKRVG

-201 VAISYYIYTN
+201 VVISYYSYIN
-211 YSEKGLKTANIM
+211 YSEKGLKTAD
-223 VVQPNIDPYERKYQ
+223 VVVLQPNIDPYEEKYQ
-237 LSNGDTADKILDLTF
+237 FSNESTSEAMSYFLLDKLDHKVNFIIT
-252 DYLDNYVDY
+252 
-261 VICPETVFGQNIPID
+261 PETMLSRNILID
-276 RLGSSDPIMRLKKRT
+276 ELANSAPVNTLKN
-291 TLTYTEIN
+291 LFLAFPQVN
-299 WIGGAALIKF
+299 WVVGVSLLKF
-309 IENKKNITPQS
+309 IEDKKDVTAQS
-320 NYLPEYNIWY
+320 NYLAEKDIWY

-339 NQDYYRSDTLPLYH
+339 NYDYFRSDTLPLYH

-359 AVENFPYQQLLK
+359 AVENFPYQQILK
-371 PLIGNMHINL
+371 PILGDMLINL
-381 AGTEAL
+381 GGTIAL
-387 KTTQNERTIFTGR
+387 KTTQSERSVFTGR
-400 STEGRAAPIICYETI
+400 ETFGKAAPIICYETV
-415 YGEFVTEYINKGAN
+415 YGEFVTDYIKKGAN

-442 TQGHKQLLSYTRLRA
+442 TQGYKQLLSYTRLRA

-477 GRGDILKSLPYQTE
+477 GRGDILKALPYRDFNT
-491 GFLRTTIALNEK
+491 LRCTIALNEEV
-503 ITFYVY
+503 TFYVR

-521 AFFIFLYAIVKKR
+521 AFFIFLYAIAKKR

>member
-14 LLAASWVTYGVTP
+14 LLAASWVTYGITP

-68 STWWIWNSTHVGAV
+68 STWWIWNSTQVGAV

-147 WIQWYEYTGTFGGSL
+147 WIQWYEYTGAFGGSL

-177 YLTDKKRALLDKRVG
+177 YLTDKNRALLAKRVG

-201 VAISYYIYTN
+201 VVISYYSYIN
-211 YSEKGLKTANIM
+211 YSEKGLKTAD
-223 VVQPNIDPYERKYQ
+223 VVVLQPNIDPYEEKYQ
-237 LSNGDTADKILDLTF
+237 FSNEDTSEAMSYFLLDKLDHKVNFIIT
-252 DYLDNYVDY
+252 
-261 VICPETVFGQNIPID
+261 PETMLSRNILID
-276 RLGSSDPIMRLKKRT
+276 ELANSAPVNTLKN
-291 TLTYTEIN
+291 LFLAFPQVN
-299 WIGGAALIKF
+299 WVVGVSLLKF
-309 IENKKNITPQS
+309 IEDKKDVTAQS
-320 NYLPEYNIWY
+320 NYLAEKDIWY

-339 NQDYYRSDTLPLYH
+339 NYDYFRSDTLPLYH

-359 AVENFPYQQLLK
+359 AVENFPYQQILK
-371 PLIGNMHINL
+371 PILGDMLINL
-381 AGTEAL
+381 GGTIAL
-387 KTTQNERTIFTGR
+387 KTTQSERSIFTGR
-400 STEGRAAPIICYETI
+400 ETAGKAAPIICYETV
-415 YGEFVTEYINKGAN
+415 YGEFVTDYIKKGAN

-442 TQGHKQLLSYTRLRA
+442 TQGYKQLLSYTRLRA

-477 GRGDILKSLPYQTE
+477 GRGDILKALPYRDFNT
-491 GFLRTTIALNEK
+491 LRCTIALNEEV
-503 ITFYVY
+503 TFYVR

-521 AFFIFLYAIVKKR
+521 AFFIFLYAIAKKR

>member
-1 MKKNF
+1 MIKNL

-14 LLAASWVTYGVTP
+14 LLAASWVTYGITP

-68 STWWIWNSTHVGAV
+68 STWWIWNSTQVGAV

-147 WIQWYEYTGTFGGSL
+147 WIQWYEYTGAFGGSL

-177 YLTDKKRALLDKRVG
+177 YLTDKNRALLAKRVG

-201 VAISYYIYTN
+201 VVISYYSYIN
-211 YSEKGLKTANIM
+211 YSEKGLKTAD
-223 VVQPNIDPYERKYQ
+223 VVVLQPNIDPYEEKYQ
-237 LSNGDTADKILDLTF
+237 FSNESTSEAISYFLLDKLDHKVNFIIT
-252 DYLDNYVDY
+252 
-261 VICPETVFGQNIPID
+261 PETMLARNILID
-276 RLGSSDPIMRLKKRT
+276 ELANSAPVNTLKN
-291 TLTYTEIN
+291 LFLAFPQVN
-299 WIGGAALIKF
+299 WVVGVSLLKF
-309 IENKKNITPQS
+309 IEDKKDVTAQS
-320 NYLPEYNIWY
+320 NYLAEKDIWY

-339 NQDYYRSDTLPLYH
+339 NYDYFRSDTLPLYH

-371 PLIGNMHINL
+371 PIFGDMLINL
-381 AGTEAL
+381 GGTIAL
-387 KTTQNERTIFTGR
+387 KTTQSERSVFTGR
-400 STEGRAAPIICYETI
+400 ETSGKAAPIICYETV
-415 YGEFVTEYINKGAN
+415 YGEFVTDYIKKGAN

-442 TQGHKQLLSYTRLRA
+442 TQGYKQLLSYTRLRA

-477 GRGDILKSLPYQTE
+477 GRGDILKALPYRDFNT
-491 GFLRTTIALNEK
+491 LRCTIALNEEV
-503 ITFYVY
+503 TFYVR

-521 AFFIFLYAIVKKR
+521 AFFIFLYTIAKKR

>member
-14 LLAASWVTYGVTP
+14 LLAASWVTYGITP

-68 STWWIWNSTHVGAV
+68 STWWIWNSTQVGAV
-82 LAISINSLLMTLT
+82 LAISINSLLMALT

-147 WIQWYEYTGTFGGSL
+147 WIQWYEYTGAFGGSL

-177 YLTDKKRALLDKRVG
+177 YLTDKNRALLAKRVG

-201 VAISYYIYTN
+201 VVISYYSYIN
-211 YSEKGLKTANIM
+211 YSEKGLKTAD
-223 VVQPNIDPYERKYQ
+223 VVVLQPNIDPYEEKYQ
-237 LSNGDTADKILDLTF
+237 FSNESTSEAISYFLLDKLDHKVNFIIT
-252 DYLDNYVDY
+252 
-261 VICPETVFGQNIPID
+261 PETMFARNILID
-276 RLGSSDPIMRLKKRT
+276 ELANSAPVNTLKN
-291 TLTYTEIN
+291 LFLAFPQVN
-299 WIGGAALIKF
+299 WVVGVSLLKF
-309 IENKKNITPQS
+309 IEDKKDVTAQS
-320 NYLPEYNIWY
+320 NYLAEKDIWY

-339 NQDYYRSDTLPLYH
+339 NYDYFRSDTLPLYH

-359 AVENFPYQQLLK
+359 AVENFPYQHLLK
-371 PLIGNMHINL
+371 PILGDMLINL
-381 AGTEAL
+381 GGTVAL
-387 KTTQNERTIFTGR
+387 KTTQSERSVFTGR
-400 STEGRAAPIICYETI
+400 ETFGKAAPIICYETV
-415 YGEFVTEYINKGAN
+415 YGEFVTDYIKKGAN

-442 TQGHKQLLSYTRLRA
+442 TQGYKQLLSYTRLRA

-477 GRGDILKSLPYQTE
+477 GRGDILKALPYRDFNT
-491 GFLRTTIALNEK
+491 LRCTIALNEEV
-503 ITFYVY
+503 TFYVR

-521 AFFIFLYAIVKKR
+521 AFFIFLYAIAKKR

>member
-1 MKKNF
+1 MIKNL

-14 LLAASWVTYGVTP
+14 LLAASWVTYGITP

-68 STWWIWNSTHVGAV
+68 STWWIWNSTQVGAV

-103 KRSTQKLSLIFLV
+103 KRSTQKLSLIFLL

-147 WIQWYEYTGTFGGSL
+147 WIQWYEYTGAFGGSL
-162 WVWLLNIIFYIAAKD
+162 WVWLLNIIFYIAAKE
-177 YLTDKKRALLDKRVG
+177 YLTDKNRALLAKRVG

-201 VAISYYIYTN
+201 VVISYYSYIN
-211 YSEKGLKTANIM
+211 YSEKGLKTAD
-223 VVQPNIDPYERKYQ
+223 VVVLQPNIDPYEEKYQ
-237 LSNGDTADKILDLTF
+237 FSNESTSEAISYFLLDKLDHKVNFIIT
-252 DYLDNYVDY
+252 
-261 VICPETVFGQNIPID
+261 PETMFARNILID
-276 RLGSSDPIMRLKKRT
+276 ELANSAPVNTLKN
-291 TLTYTEIN
+291 LFLAFPQVN
-299 WIGGAALIKF
+299 WVVGVSLLKF
-309 IENKKNITPQS
+309 IEDKKDVTAQS
-320 NYLPEYNIWY
+320 NYLAEKDIWY

-339 NQDYYRSDTLPLYH
+339 NYDYFRSDTLPLYH

-359 AVENFPYQQLLK
+359 AVENFPYQQILK
-371 PLIGNMHINL
+371 PILGDMLIDLG
-381 AGTEAL
+381 GTVAL
-387 KTTQNERTIFTGR
+387 KTTQSERSVFTGR
-400 STEGRAAPIICYETI
+400 ETFGKAAPIICYETV
-415 YGEFVTEYINKGAN
+415 YGEFVTDYIKKGAN

-442 TQGHKQLLSYTRLRA
+442 TQGYKQLLSYTRLRA

-477 GRGDILKSLPYQTE
+477 GRGDILKALPYRDFNT
-491 GFLRTTIALNEK
+491 LRCTIALNEEV
-503 ITFYVY
+503 TFYVR

-521 AFFIFLYAIVKKR
+521 AFFIFLYTIAKKR

>member
-14 LLAASWVTYGVTP
+14 LLAASWVTYGITP

-147 WIQWYEYTGTFGGSL
+147 WIQWYEYTGAFGGSL

-177 YLTDKKRALLDKRVG
+177 YLTDKNRALLAKRVG

-201 VAISYYIYTN
+201 VVISYYSYIN
-211 YSEKGLKTANIM
+211 YSEKGLKTAD
-223 VVQPNIDPYERKYQ
+223 VVVLQPNIDPYEEKYQ
-237 LSNGDTADKILDLTF
+237 FSNESTSEAISYFLLDKLDHKVNFIIT
-252 DYLDNYVDY
+252 
-261 VICPETVFGQNIPID
+261 PETMFARNILID
-276 RLGSSDPIMRLKKRT
+276 ELANSAPVNTLKN
-291 TLTYTEIN
+291 LFLAFPQVN
-299 WIGGAALIKF
+299 WVVGVSLLKF
-309 IENKKNITPQS
+309 IEDKKDVTAQS
-320 NYLPEYNIWY
+320 NYLAEKDIWY

-339 NQDYYRSDTLPLYH
+339 NYDYFRSDTLPLYH

-359 AVENFPYQQLLK
+359 AVENFPYQHLLK
-371 PLIGNMHINL
+371 PILGDMLIDLG
-381 AGTEAL
+381 GTIAL
-387 KTTQNERTIFTGR
+387 KTTQSERSVFTGR
-400 STEGRAAPIICYETI
+400 ETFGKAAPIICYETV
-415 YGEFVTEYINKGAN
+415 YGEFVTDYIKKGAN
-429 FLAILTNDAWWGD
+429 FLAVLTNDAWWGD
-442 TQGHKQLLSYTRLRA
+442 TQGYKQLLSYTRLRA

-477 GRGDILKSLPYQTE
+477 GRGDILKALPYRDFNT
-491 GFLRTTIALNEK
+491 LRCTIALNEEV
-503 ITFYVY
+503 TFYVR

-521 AFFIFLYAIVKKR
+521 AFFIFLYAIAKKR

>member
-1 MKKNF
+1 MIKNF

-14 LLAASWVTYGVTP
+14 LLAASWVTYGITP

-35 LLLADSHIRSHY
+35 LLLADSQIRSHY

-82 LAISINSLLMTLT
+82 LAISINSLLMSLT

-103 KRSTQKLSLIFLV
+103 KRSTQKRSLIFLV

-177 YLTDKKRALLDKRVG
+177 YLTDKNRALLAKRVG

-201 VAISYYIYTN
+201 VVISYYIYTN
-211 YSEKGLKTANIM
+211 YNEKGLKTAD
-223 VVQPNIDPYERKYQ
+223 VVVLQPNIDPYEEKYQ
-237 LSNGDTADKILDLTF
+237 FSNESTSEAISYFLLDKLDHKVNFIIT
-252 DYLDNYVDY
+252 
-261 VICPETVFGQNIPID
+261 PETMLSRNILID
-276 RLGSSDPIMRLKKRT
+276 ELANSAPVNTLKN
-291 TLTYTEIN
+291 LFLAFPQVN
-299 WIGGAALIKF
+299 WVVGVSLLKF
-309 IENKKNITPQS
+309 IEDKKDVTAQS
-320 NYLPEYNIWY
+320 NYLAEQKIWY

-339 NQDYYRSDTLPLYH
+339 NYDYFRSDTLPLYH

-359 AVENFPYQQLLK
+359 AVENFPYQHLLK
-371 PLIGNMHINL
+371 PILGDMLINL
-381 AGTEAL
+381 GGTVAL
-387 KTTQNERTIFTGR
+387 KTTQSERSVFTGR
-400 STEGRAAPIICYETI
+400 ETFGKAAPIICYETV
-415 YGEFVTEYINKGAN
+415 YGEFVTDYIKKGAN

-442 TQGHKQLLSYTRLRA
+442 TQGYKQLLSYTRLRA

-477 GRGDILKSLPYQTE
+477 GRGDILKALPYRDFNT
-491 GFLRTTIALNEK
+491 LRCTIALNEK
-503 ITFYVY
+503 VTFYVR

-521 AFFIFLYAIVKKR
+521 AFFIFLYAIAKKR

>member
-6 FLAILSGS
+6 FLALLSGG

-68 STWWIWNSTHVGAV
+68 STWWIWNSTQVGAV
-82 LAISINSLLMTLT
+82 LAISINSLLMALT

-147 WIQWYEYTGTFGGSL
+147 WIQWYEYTGAFGGSL
-162 WVWLLNIIFYIAAKD
+162 WVWLVNIIFYIAAKD
-177 YLTDKKRALLDKRVG
+177 YLTDKNRALLAKRVG

-201 VAISYYIYTN
+201 VVISYYSYIN
-211 YSEKGLKTANIM
+211 YSEKGLKTAD
-223 VVQPNIDPYERKYQ
+223 VVVLQPNIDPYEEKYQ
-237 LSNGDTADKILDLTF
+237 FSNESTSEAISYFLLDKLDHKVNFIIT
-252 DYLDNYVDY
+252 
-261 VICPETVFGQNIPID
+261 PETMFARNILID
-276 RLGSSDPIMRLKKRT
+276 ELANSAPVNTLKN
-291 TLTYTEIN
+291 LFLAFPQVN
-299 WIGGAALIKF
+299 WVVGVSLLKF
-309 IENKKNITPQS
+309 IEDKKDVTAQS
-320 NYLPEYNIWY
+320 NYLAEKDIWY

-339 NQDYYRSDTLPLYH
+339 NYDYFRSDTLPLYH

-359 AVENFPYQQLLK
+359 AVENFPYQQILK
-371 PLIGNMHINL
+371 PILGDMLINL
-381 AGTEAL
+381 GGTIAL
-387 KTTQNERTIFTGR
+387 KTTQSERSVFTGR
-400 STEGRAAPIICYETI
+400 ETAGKAAPIICYETV
-415 YGEFVTEYINKGAN
+415 YGEFVTDYIKKGAN

-442 TQGHKQLLSYTRLRA
+442 TQGHQQLLSYTRLRA
-457 IETRRSVAR
+457 IETRRSIAR

-477 GRGDILKSLPYQTE
+477 ARGDLVSTLPYGRQ
-491 GFLRTTIALNEK
+491 GSLKHSLALNSE
-503 ITFYVY
+503 ITFYVR
-509 MGDYIARIAGFL
+509 MGDYIARIAYFL
-521 AFFIFLYAIVKKR
+521 AFFVFLYAMLKKR
-534 GEITFQKTNK
+534 EDVRC

>member
-1 MKKNF
+1 MIKNF

-14 LLAASWVTYGVTP
+14 LLAASWVTYGITP

-35 LLLADSHIRSHY
+35 LLLADSQIRSHY

-82 LAISINSLLMTLT
+82 LAISINSLLMSLT

-147 WIQWYEYTGTFGGSL
+147 WIQWYEYTGAFGGSL

-177 YLTDKKRALLDKRVG
+177 YLTDKNRALLAKRVG

-201 VAISYYIYTN
+201 VVISYYIYTN
-211 YSEKGLKTANIM
+211 YNEKGLKTAD
-223 VVQPNIDPYERKYQ
+223 VVVLQPNIDPYEEKYQ
-237 LSNGDTADKILDLTF
+237 FSNESTSEAISYFLLDKLDHKVNFIIT
-252 DYLDNYVDY
+252 
-261 VICPETVFGQNIPID
+261 PETMLSRNILID
-276 RLGSSDPIMRLKKRT
+276 ELANSAPVNTLKN
-291 TLTYTEIN
+291 LFLAFPQVN
-299 WIGGAALIKF
+299 WVVGVSLLKF
-309 IENKKNITPQS
+309 IEDKKDVTAQS
-320 NYLPEYNIWY
+320 NYLAEKDIWY

-339 NQDYYRSDTLPLYH
+339 NYDYFRSDTLPLYH

-359 AVENFPYQQLLK
+359 AVENFPYQHLLK
-371 PLIGNMHINL
+371 PILGDMLINL
-381 AGTEAL
+381 GGTVAL
-387 KTTQNERTIFTGR
+387 KTTQSERSVFTGR
-400 STEGRAAPIICYETI
+400 ETFGKAAPIICYETV
-415 YGEFVTEYINKGAN
+415 YGEFVTDYIKKGAN

-442 TQGHKQLLSYTRLRA
+442 TQGYKQLLSYTRLRA

-477 GRGDILKSLPYQTE
+477 GRGDILKALPYRDFNT
-491 GFLRTTIALNEK
+491 LRCTIALNEK
-503 ITFYVY
+503 VTFYVR

-521 AFFIFLYAIVKKR
+521 AFFIFLYAIAKKR